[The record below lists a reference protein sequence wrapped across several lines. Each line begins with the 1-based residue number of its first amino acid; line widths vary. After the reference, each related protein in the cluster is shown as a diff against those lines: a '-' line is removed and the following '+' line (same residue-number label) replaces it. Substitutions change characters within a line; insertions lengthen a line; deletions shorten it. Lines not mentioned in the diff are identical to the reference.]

1 MELFKPKECLILI
14 VDDVMNNIRLLDKMF
29 EGIGYKT
36 VFANSGKQALEII
49 ENQTTPIDLILLDL
63 MMPEMD
69 GIEVCTILKANPMY
83 QDIPIIF
90 ITADDRT
97 ESFVTAFKTGAIDY
111 IKKPFQKTELLL
123 RVENQLKLN
132 KAYAGLRKSN
142 DELLEAYA
150 LLEQLVTIDPLTGLG
165 NRRSL
170 LEFGDRQLK
179 LTQRYHFLFSI
190 MMIDLDDFKKIN
202 AIYGYPLGDEVLKN
216 IAKILKNSL
225 RNVDYLGRFGGDEF
239 MIILPNTNLE
249 KTVIVAERVREK
261 IANFVHNI
269 EQHIIQTTVSIG
281 IASYNSLDDDVNQ
294 IIKRAD
300 QALYKAK
307 SSGRN
312 CSIAILSDSW

>member
-14 VDDVMNNIRLLDKMF
+14 VDDVINNIRLLDKMF
-29 EGIGYKT
+29 EGVGYNT

-49 ENQTTPIDLILLDL
+49 ENQTKPIDLILLDL

-69 GIEVCTILKANPMY
+69 GIEVCNILKSNPMY

-90 ITADDRT
+90 ITADDSK

-150 LLEQLVTIDPLTGLG
+150 LLERLVTIDTLTGLE

-170 LEFGDRQLK
+170 IEFGEVQIRLA
-179 LTQRYHFLFSI
+179 LRYNSFFSI
-190 MMIDLDDFKKIN
+190 MIIDLDYFKKIN
-202 AIYGYPLGDEVLKN
+202 AIYGHPVGDEVLKN
-216 IAKILKNSL
+216 IAKILKNTL
-225 RNVDYLGRFGGDEF
+225 RNIDHLGRFEGDEF
-239 MIILPNTNLE
+239 IIILPNTSLE
-249 KTVIVAERVREK
+249 NAFVVAERIRGT
-261 IANFVHNI
+261 IADFKCTVEN
-269 EQHIIQTTVSIG
+269 QIIQTTVSIG
-281 IASYNSLDDDVNQ
+281 IASYGHQENDINQ

-300 QALYKAK
+300 QALYRAK
-307 SSGRN
+307 SRGRN
-312 CSIAILSDSW
+312 CSVTE

>member
-14 VDDVMNNIRLLDKMF
+14 VDDVINNIRLLDKILD
-29 EGIGYKT
+29 GVGYNT

-49 ENQTTPIDLILLDL
+49 ENKTSQIDLILLDL

-69 GIEVCTILKANPMY
+69 GIEVCNIIKSNPMY

-90 ITADDRT
+90 ITADDSA
-97 ESFVTAFKTGAIDY
+97 ESFATAFKTGAIDY
-111 IKKPFQKTELLL
+111 IKKPFQKAELLL

-150 LLEQLVTIDPLTGLG
+150 LLERLVTVDPLTGLE

-170 LEFGDRQLK
+170 VDFGEVQLR
-179 LTQRYHFLFSI
+179 LAQRYHSFFSI
-190 MMIDLDDFKKIN
+190 MMIDLDYFKKIN
-202 AIYGYPLGDEVLKN
+202 AIYGHPLGDEVLKN
-216 IAKILKNSL
+216 IAKILKDSL
-225 RNVDYLGRFGGDEF
+225 RNVDHLGRFGGDEF
-239 MIILPNTNLE
+239 VVILPNTNLE
-249 KTVIVAERVREK
+249 NTVIVAERVRGE
-261 IANFVHNI
+261 IANFKHNI
-269 EQHIIQTTVSIG
+269 EEHIIQTTVSIG
-281 IASYNSLDDDVNQ
+281 IASYGDQDNDINQ
-294 IIKRAD
+294 IIERAD

-312 CSIAILSDSW
+312 CSITE

>member
-14 VDDVMNNIRLLDKMF
+14 VDDVINNIRLLDKMF
-29 EGIGYKT
+29 EGVGYNT

-49 ENQTTPIDLILLDL
+49 ENQTKPIDLILLDL

-69 GIEVCTILKANPMY
+69 GIEVCNILKSNPMY

-90 ITADDRT
+90 ITADDSK

-150 LLEQLVTIDPLTGLG
+150 LLEQLVTIDSLTGLG

-170 LEFGDRQLK
+170 LEFGDIQLK
-179 LTQRYHFLFSI
+179 LAQRYHSLFSI
-190 MMIDLDDFKKIN
+190 MMIDLDYFKKIN
-202 AIYGYPLGDEVLKN
+202 AIYGHPLGDEVLKN
-216 IAKILKNSL
+216 IAKILKDNL
-225 RNVDYLGRFGGDEF
+225 RNVDHLGRFGGDEF
-239 MIILPNTNLE
+239 LIILPNTSLE
-249 KTVIVAERVREK
+249 NTVIVAERVRGK

-269 EQHIIQTTVSIG
+269 EDHLIQTTVSIG
-281 IASYNSLDDDVNQ
+281 IASYCRQDNDINQ

-300 QALYKAK
+300 QALHKAK
-307 SSGRN
+307 SSDGN
-312 CSIAILSDSW
+312 CSITE

>member
-14 VDDVMNNIRLLDKMF
+14 VDDVINNIRLLDKMF
-29 EGIGYKT
+29 EGVGYNT

-49 ENQTTPIDLILLDL
+49 ENQTKPIDLILLDL

-69 GIEVCTILKANPMY
+69 GIEVCNILKSNPMY

-90 ITADDRT
+90 ITADDSK

-150 LLEQLVTIDPLTGLG
+150 LLEQLVTIDSLTGLG

-170 LEFGDRQLK
+170 LEFGDIQLK
-179 LTQRYHFLFSI
+179 LAQRYHSLFSI
-190 MMIDLDDFKKIN
+190 MMIDLDYFKKIN
-202 AIYGYPLGDEVLKN
+202 AIYGHPLGDEVLKN
-216 IAKILKNSL
+216 IAKILKDNL
-225 RNVDYLGRFGGDEF
+225 RNVDHLGRFGGDEF
-239 MIILPNTNLE
+239 LIILPNTSLE
-249 KTVIVAERVREK
+249 NTVIVAERVREK

-269 EQHIIQTTVSIG
+269 EDHLIQTTVSIG
-281 IASYNSLDDDVNQ
+281 IASYCRQDNDINQ

-300 QALYKAK
+300 QALHKAK
-307 SSGRN
+307 SSDGN
-312 CSIAILSDSW
+312 CSITE

>member
-14 VDDVMNNIRLLDKMF
+14 VDDVIDNIRLLDKILD
-29 EGIGYKT
+29 GIGYNT
-36 VFANSGKQALEII
+36 VFANSGKEALEII
-49 ENQTTPIDLILLDL
+49 ENRSTQIDLILLDL

-69 GIEVCTILKANPMY
+69 GIEVCNILKSNPMH

-90 ITADDRT
+90 VTADDSAD
-97 ESFVTAFKTGAIDY
+97 SFATAFKTGAIDY
-111 IKKPFQKTELLL
+111 IKKPFKKAELLL

-150 LLEQLVTIDPLTGLG
+150 LLERLVSIDPLTGLE

-170 LEFGDRQLK
+170 VEFGDIQIK
-179 LTQRYHFLFSI
+179 LAQRYRSLFSI

-202 AIYGYPLGDEVLKN
+202 DIYGHPLGDEVLKN
-216 IAKILKNSL
+216 IAKILKDSL
-225 RNVDYLGRFGGDEF
+225 RNVDHLGRFGGDEF
-239 MIILPNTNLE
+239 VIILPNTNLE
-249 KTVIVAERVREK
+249 NTVIIAERVREK

-269 EQHIIQTTVSIG
+269 EEHIIQTTVSIG

-300 QALYKAK
+300 QALYNAK
-307 SSGRN
+307 SRGRN
-312 CSIAILSDSW
+312 CSITE

>member
-14 VDDVMNNIRLLDKMF
+14 VDDVINNIRLLDKMF
-29 EGIGYKT
+29 EGVGYNT

-49 ENQTTPIDLILLDL
+49 ENQTKPIDLILLDL

-69 GIEVCTILKANPMY
+69 GIEVCNILKSNPMY

-90 ITADDRT
+90 ITADDSK

-150 LLEQLVTIDPLTGLG
+150 LLEQLVTIDSLTGLG

-170 LEFGDRQLK
+170 LEFGDIQLK
-179 LTQRYHFLFSI
+179 LAQRYHSLFSI
-190 MMIDLDDFKKIN
+190 MMIDLDYFKKIN
-202 AIYGYPLGDEVLKN
+202 AIYGHPLGDEVLKN
-216 IAKILKNSL
+216 IAKILKDNL
-225 RNVDYLGRFGGDEF
+225 RNVDHLGRFGGDEF
-239 MIILPNTNLE
+239 LIILPNTSLE
-249 KTVIVAERVREK
+249 NTVIVAERVRGK

-269 EQHIIQTTVSIG
+269 EDHLIQTTVSIG
-281 IASYNSLDDDVNQ
+281 IASYCRQDNDINQ

-300 QALYKAK
+300 QALHKAK
-307 SSGRN
+307 SIDGN
-312 CSIAILSDSW
+312 CSITE

>member
-123 RVENQLKLN
+123 RVENQLRLN

-202 AIYGYPLGDEVLKN
+202 TIYGHPLGDEILKN
-216 IAKILKNSL
+216 IAKILKDSL
-225 RNVDYLGRFGGDEF
+225 RKVDYLGRFGGDEF
-239 MIILPNTNLE
+239 MIILPNTSLKN
-249 KTVIVAERVREK
+249 TVIVAERVRGI
-261 IANFVHNI
+261 IANFTHNI
-269 EQHIIQTTVSIG
+269 GEHIIQITVSIG
-281 IASYNSLDDDVNQ
+281 IASYGHQDNDINQ
-294 IIKRAD
+294 IIQRAD

-312 CSIAILSDSW
+312 CSVTE

>member
-14 VDDVMNNIRLLDKMF
+14 VDDVINNIRLLDKMF
-29 EGIGYKT
+29 EGVGYNT

-239 MIILPNTNLE
+239 MIILPNTSLE
-249 KTVIVAERVREK
+249 NTVIVAERIRGI

-269 EQHIIQTTVSIG
+269 EQYIIQTTVSIV

-307 SSGRN
+307 SSGSN
-312 CSIAILSDSW
+312 CSMVVI

>member
-14 VDDVMNNIRLLDKMF
+14 VDDVINNIRLLDKMF
-29 EGIGYKT
+29 EGVGYNT

-239 MIILPNTNLE
+239 MIILPNTSLE
-249 KTVIVAERVREK
+249 NTVIVAERIRGI

-269 EQHIIQTTVSIG
+269 EQYIIQTTVSIG

-307 SSGRN
+307 SSGSN
-312 CSIAILSDSW
+312 CSMVVI